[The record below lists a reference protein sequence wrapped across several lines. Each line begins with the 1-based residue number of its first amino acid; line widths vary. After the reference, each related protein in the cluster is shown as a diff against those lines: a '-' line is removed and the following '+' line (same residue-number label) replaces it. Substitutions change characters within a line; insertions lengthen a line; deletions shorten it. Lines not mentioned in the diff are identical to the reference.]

1 MGKERI
7 YIQSI
12 RTTSYVTILTIYF
25 ACPIVYTPVSVLVI
39 QGKLYEMQSDGHSI
53 SVLVVDDQLVQREGI
68 ARVIESTGVMRV
80 VGAVGSGEEAL
91 RVVKSAAIDL
101 ALVDLVLHEQSGT
114 EVGRELRKFQPTL
127 NVIIYTREKSMVLA
141 SEIFRV
147 QKDSAQSGLQG
158 YLLTR
163 NISSSE
169 SLLQIYQQVLKFGQF
184 IDPDILRWHFR
195 FAELEPLT
203 PREEECA
210 LLIARGLSNVQIADR
225 MIVTRR
231 RVENL
236 INSLYLKFRIFG
248 DPGDPARRVILA
260 ESIRLLSGIRSV
272 NRVLGVVIVEDQ
284 EEQRVH
290 LLTEFAQDK
299 RFKVLAVATEGE
311 EGVRLVCELK
321 PDLVLVDVRL
331 PDMDG
336 FQVTRLILKNL
347 PDIRVILNSAVASS
361 VFQQQ
366 SIQSGAIAF
375 LPKRQLTTEYIFE
388 LYYSPDE

>member
-1 MGKERI
+1 
-7 YIQSI
+7 
-12 RTTSYVTILTIYF
+12 
-25 ACPIVYTPVSVLVI
+25 
-39 QGKLYEMQSDGHSI
+39 MQSEDQSI

-68 ARVIESTGVMRV
+68 ASVIESTGVMRV

-91 RVVKSAAIDL
+91 RVVKSTVIDL

-114 EVGRELRKFQPTL
+114 EVGRTLRKFQPTL
-127 NVIIYTREKSMVLA
+127 NVVIYTREKSMVLA
-141 SEIFRV
+141 SEIFRE

-210 LLIARGLSNVQIADR
+210 LLIARGFSNVQIADR

-260 ESIRLLSGIRSV
+260 ESIRLLSGIRNT
-272 NRVLGVVIVEDQ
+272 NRVLGVVIIEDQ
-284 EEQRVH
+284 EEQRIH
-290 LLTEFAQDK
+290 LLTEFGHDK
-299 RFKVLAVATEGE
+299 RFKVLAVAAEGE
-311 EGVRLVCELK
+311 DGVRLVCEMK

-347 PDIRVILNSAVASS
+347 PDIRIILNSAVASS

-375 LPKRQLTTEYIFE
+375 LPKRQLSTDHIFE

>member
-1 MGKERI
+1 MQAET
-7 YIQSI
+7 QSI
-12 RTTSYVTILTIYF
+12 
-25 ACPIVYTPVSVLVI
+25 P
-39 QGKLYEMQSDGHSI
+39 
-53 SVLVVDDQLVQREGI
+53 VLVVDDQLVQREGI
-68 ARVIESTGVMRV
+68 ARVVEATGMMRV
-80 VGAVGSGEEAL
+80 VGAVSSGEEAL
-91 RVVKSAAIDL
+91 RVVESTPVDL
-101 ALVDLVLHEQSGT
+101 ALVDLVLHEQNGT
-114 EVGRELRKFQPTL
+114 EVGRALRQIRPELK
-127 NVIIYTREKSMVLA
+127 VIIYTREKSMVLA
-141 SEIFRV
+141 SEIFRE
-147 QKDSAQSGLQG
+147 QKDLAQPGLQG

-163 NISSSE
+163 NISSSDY
-169 SLLQIYQQVLKFGQF
+169 LIQIYQQVNNFGQF

-236 INSLYLKFRIFG
+236 INSLYLKFRISG

-260 ESIRLLSGIRSV
+260 ESIRLLEGYHNS
-272 NRVLGVVIVEDQ
+272 NRVLGVVIIEDQ
-284 EEQRVH
+284 EEQRLH
-290 LLTEFAQDK
+290 LIAEFEHDK
-299 RFKVLAVATEGE
+299 RFKVLAAAVEAEAGI
-311 EGVRLVCELK
+311 RLVSEMK

-336 FQVTRLILKNL
+336 FQATRQILKNL
-347 PDIRVILNSAVASS
+347 PNTRVILNSAVASS
-361 VFQQQ
+361 VYQQQ

-375 LPKRQLTTEYIFE
+375 FPKRQLTSNRIFD

>member
-1 MGKERI
+1 
-7 YIQSI
+7 
-12 RTTSYVTILTIYF
+12 
-25 ACPIVYTPVSVLVI
+25 
-39 QGKLYEMQSDGHSI
+39 MQEQAQLI
-53 SVLVVDDQLVQREGI
+53 PVLVVDDQLVQREGI
-68 ARVIESTGVMRV
+68 ARVVEATGVMRV
-80 VGAVGSGEEAL
+80 VGAVSSGEEAQRIVEL
-91 RVVKSAAIDL
+91 SPVDL

-114 EVGRELRKFQPTL
+114 EVGRTLRRLRPELK
-127 NVIIYTREKSMVLA
+127 VIIYTREKSMVLA
-141 SEIFRV
+141 SEIFRE
-147 QKDSAQSGLQG
+147 QKDVAETGLQG

-163 NISSSE
+163 NISSSDY
-169 SLLQIYQQVLKFGQF
+169 LIQIYQQVRNFGQF

-236 INSLYLKFRIFG
+236 INSLYLKFRISG

-260 ESIRLLSGIRSV
+260 ESIRLLACHRSAK
-272 NRVLGVVIVEDQ
+272 RVLGVVIIEDQ
-284 EEQRVH
+284 EEQRLH
-290 LLTEFAQDK
+290 LNAEFERDK
-299 RFKVLAVATEGE
+299 RFKVLAAVGE
-311 EGVRLVCELK
+311 AEAGIRLVCEIK

-336 FQVTRLILKNL
+336 FQATRQILKNL
-347 PDIRVILNSAVASS
+347 PNTRVILNSAVASS
-361 VFQQQ
+361 VYQQQ

-375 LPKRQLTTEYIFE
+375 IPKRQLNSDRIFE

>member
-1 MGKERI
+1 
-7 YIQSI
+7 
-12 RTTSYVTILTIYF
+12 
-25 ACPIVYTPVSVLVI
+25 
-39 QGKLYEMQSDGHSI
+39 MQSEDRSI

-68 ARVIESTGVMRV
+68 ARVVEATGLMRV
-80 VGAVGSGEEAL
+80 VGAVGGGEDAL
-91 RVVKSAAIDL
+91 RVVESAPVDL
-101 ALVDLVLHEQSGT
+101 VLIDLVLHEQSGT
-114 EVGRELRKFQPTL
+114 EVGRVLRKFQPTL
-127 NVIIYTREKSMVLA
+127 IVIIYTREKSMVLA
-141 SEIFRV
+141 SEIFRE
-147 QKDSAQSGLQG
+147 QKDIAQPGLHG

-169 SLLQIYQQVLKFGQF
+169 YLVQIYRQIQKFGQF

-203 PREEECA
+203 PREAECA

-236 INSLYLKFRIFG
+236 INSLYLKFRILG

-260 ESIRLLSGIRSV
+260 ESIRLQAGFRNT
-272 NRVLGVVIVEDQ
+272 NRILGVVIIEDQ
-284 EEQRVH
+284 EEQRYH
-290 LLTEFAQDK
+290 LMTEFAHDK
-299 RFKVLAVATEGE
+299 RFKVLAAAGGGE
-311 EGVRLVCELK
+311 DGVRLVCEIK

-336 FQVTRLILKNL
+336 FQATRQILKNL
-347 PDIRVILNSAVASS
+347 PDTRVILNSAVASS
-361 VFQQQ
+361 VYQQQ
-366 SIQSGAIAF
+366 SVQSGAIAF
-375 LPKRQLTTEYIFE
+375 LPKRQMNTNHIFE

>member
-1 MGKERI
+1 
-7 YIQSI
+7 
-12 RTTSYVTILTIYF
+12 
-25 ACPIVYTPVSVLVI
+25 
-39 QGKLYEMQSDGHSI
+39 MQAENESI

-68 ARVIESTGVMRV
+68 ARVVESTGVMRV
-80 VGAVGSGEEAL
+80 VGAVGSGEEAE
-91 RVVKSAAIDL
+91 RVVESAPVDL

-114 EVGRELRKFQPTL
+114 EVGRALRKLRPAL

-141 SEIFRV
+141 SEIFRE
-147 QKDSAQSGLQG
+147 QKDLAQPGLQG

-163 NISSSE
+163 NISSSNY
-169 SLLQIYQQVLKFGQF
+169 LIQIYQQVKNFGQF

-195 FAELEPLT
+195 FAELESLT

-236 INSLYLKFRIFG
+236 INSLYLKFRILG

-260 ESIRLLSGIRSV
+260 ESIRLLSGLRNV
-272 NRVLGVVIVEDQ
+272 NRVLGVVIIEDQ
-284 EEQRVH
+284 EEQRSQ
-290 LLTEFAQDK
+290 LISEFERDK
-299 RFKVLAVATEGE
+299 RFKVLAAASAAEDGI
-311 EGVRLVCELK
+311 RLVCEIK

-336 FQVTRLILKNL
+336 FQATRQILKNL

-361 VFQQQ
+361 VYQQQ

-375 LPKRQLTTEYIFE
+375 IPKRQLKSDQIFE
-388 LYYSPDE
+388 LYYSPDK